1 MANSNF
7 RSDRGRDPLAE
18 LARLIGQGDAL
29 SEGHSGES
37 YESIRPR
44 ASEGSATDW
53 APEDRYPSPNSRSG
67 DGRYAPDPRIE
78 ARYAA
83 PSAPSYPATP
93 SSTDYYAEHQEY
105 PPHQADD
112 RDYEEPAG
120 SRYFSGS
127 AAQFNGF
134 REEPGRGLQ
143 PYDDEGPQHLPS
155 GRDLAAYHSD
165 HAYEAD
171 EQHYAEDEAAAD
183 HDYQDAS
190 RSGSGRRT
198 ALVAVMAVFG
208 LVIVGTAGAFG
219 YRAMFGGSVL
229 PTLPPIIKA
238 NNGPNK
244 IALDP
249 QATGANYGAQAAV
262 ATTGSTEN
270 LVSREE
276 QPVTIEAPR
285 AAPRVV
291 STIPI
296 TTNGQTAMPPG
307 MSGMPPATT
316 SQSGSP
322 WPAPPS
328 TLPAPSPAA
337 APAAAPPQAPV
348 SSEPKKI
355 HTVTIRADQTGA
367 VADAAASASAPTA
380 PATRAQSHPAGA
392 PKTTAT
398 VATGGSGPMSL
409 VPGGQGDTA
418 PAPARTRVAAA
429 PTAVASTN
437 PAARASGGGS
447 YVQVT
452 SRRTEG
458 EAQADFR
465 AMQAKFPDQLG
476 GREAVI
482 RRADLGEKGTYFRAL
497 VGPFASAEEAAQL
510 CSGLKAAGGN
520 CIVQRN

>member
-7 RSDRGRDPLAE
+7 RSGRARDPLAE
-18 LARLIGQGDAL
+18 LARLIGQGDAP
-29 SEGHSGES
+29 SGGHARES
-37 YESIRPR
+37 YESAQPR
-44 ASEGSATDW
+44 ASAGGDTDRV
-53 APEDRYPSPNSRSG
+53 PEECYPASNVRSG
-67 DGRYAPDPRIE
+67 DGRYAADPRAE
-78 ARYAA
+78 ARYPA

-93 SSTDYYAEHQEY
+93 SSSEYYAPQQQEY
-105 PPHQADD
+105 SPHLAHD

-134 REEPGRGLQ
+134 REEPDRGLQ
-143 PYDDEGPQHLPS
+143 QYDEDGLPHVAS
-155 GRDLAAYHSD
+155 GRELAAHPLD
-165 HAYEAD
+165 DQGYETD
-171 EQHYAEDEAAAD
+171 EYYAEDEVAAAD
-183 HDYQDAS
+183 HYDHDAP
-190 RSGSGRRT
+190 RTGRRT

-208 LVIVGTAGAFG
+208 LMVVGTAGAFG

-244 IALDP
+244 IAVDP
-249 QATGANYGAQAAV
+249 QATAANNAAQAAV

-276 QPVTIEAPR
+276 QPVTIDAPKG
-285 AAPRVV
+285 ASHVV

-296 TTNGQTAMPPG
+296 VTNGQTTMPPG

-316 SQSGSP
+316 AQAGSP

-328 TLPAPSPAA
+328 TTAAAGPAAGPAA
-337 APAAAPPQAPV
+337 ATAPV

-355 HTVTIRADQTGA
+355 HTVTIRTDQTGA
-367 VADAAASASAPTA
+367 VPDGAAPAAA
-380 PATRAQSHPAGA
+380 PAAAAARAQSRPAGS
-392 PKTTAT
+392 PKTPP
-398 VATGGSGPMSL
+398 VAAAGGGGSPISL
-409 VPGGQGDTA
+409 VPGGQGDAA

-429 PTAVASTN
+429 P
-437 PAARASGGGS
+437 AAAAAGANSATHASGGGS

-452 SRRTEG
+452 SRRTEA

-465 AMQAKFPDQLG
+465 AMQAKFPGQLS
-476 GREAVI
+476 GREPVI